1 MRGPLS
7 SVCFLRALMVGGDHD
22 LPPNGWK
29 AVCCQVVKT
38 SIFLESSH
46 FKPDPAQL
54 FI

>member
-1 MRGPLS
+1 MRGPLLFAS
-7 SVCFLRALMVGGDHD
+7 YGPSWGGDDHD

-29 AVCCQVVKT
+29 AVCCQVVRT